1 MARNEQLIRQ
11 HKILQILERVRLGR
25 TLNELKDDITEE
37 LGLSSLHTRT
47 LRRDLM
53 ALQAAGI
60 DVDVHDERR
69 GKVWK
74 LGPRHKSSHRISATA
89 TELLALYLGRELLTP
104 LAGTH
109 FWMGIESFWHKIREE
124 LPPAVI
130 KMYDKQARELH
141 VLGVPSKSYQK
152 HQGIIKTLN
161 RAIQEHRVVEVVYQ
175 SVGNPSRKRL
185 IEPYTMILNQSSLY
199 IIAGAVEVED
209 PAERTRSF
217 KLDRFEKATI
227 LDKWFKVPKDLDL
240 DEFIGTIMN
249 MFVSTKPKNFR
260 IHIKPNAAQ
269 WVEEDPWHPDQKV
282 KKFKDGSIELSIK
295 AGNEMAII
303 PRVLHL
309 GANAEIISPAS
320 ARKQMRQIAKELT
333 KIYKE

>member
-11 HKILQILERVRLGR
+11 HKILQVLERVRFGK
-25 TLNELKDDITEE
+25 TLKELQQDIIEE

-47 LRRDLM
+47 LRRDLE
-53 ALQAAGI
+53 ALQTAGI
-60 DVDVHDERR
+60 DVDVHDEQR

-89 TELLALYLGRELLTP
+89 TELLAIYLGRELLTP

-109 FWMGIESFWHKIREE
+109 FWMGIESFWNKIQEE
-124 LPPAVI
+124 LPPAVL

-152 HQGIIKTLN
+152 HQGMIKTLN

-175 SVGNPSRKRL
+175 SVGNPARTRL

-199 IIAGAVEVED
+199 IVAGACEVENPD
-209 PAERTRSF
+209 ERVRSF

-227 LDKWFKVPKDLDL
+227 LDKWFKVPDNFDLE
-240 DEFIGTIMN
+240 EFIGDIMN
-249 MFVSTKPKNFR
+249 MFVGTKPKNFR
-260 IHIKPNAAQ
+260 IHIKSKAAQ
-269 WVEEDPWHPDQKV
+269 WVEEDPWHPDQEI
-282 KKFKDGSIELSIK
+282 KKFKDGSIELSIN
-295 AGNEMAII
+295 AANEMAII

-309 GANAEIISPAS
+309 GANAEIVSPAS
-320 ARKQMRQIAKELT
+320 ARQQMKEIAKELT
-333 KIYKE
+333 KMYKD